1 MRGENILIAQGN
13 VANTYQNLGRHE
25 DCLRVRKVVYSGNL
39 RLQGEEYVGTL
50 VAANNC
56 AAVLAELKRFAEAKA
71 LLRKVIPV
79 AQRVFGQSH
88 EGTFK
93 MRWIYARSLC
103 EDTGATLD
111 DLNEAV
117 TTLEDIERTAR
128 RVLGGAHPTTMGIER
143 SLQNSRAELRDA
155 MASRE
160 I

>member
-1 MRGENILIAQGN
+1 
-13 VANTYQNLGRHE
+13 
-25 DCLRVRKVVYSGNL
+25 
-39 RLQGEEYVGTL
+39 
-50 VAANNC
+50 
-56 AAVLAELKRFAEAKA
+56 
-71 LLRKVIPV
+71 
-79 AQRVFGQSH
+79 
-88 EGTFK
+88 
-93 MRWIYARSLC
+93 MRWIYARALC
-103 EDTGATLD
+103 EDAGATLD